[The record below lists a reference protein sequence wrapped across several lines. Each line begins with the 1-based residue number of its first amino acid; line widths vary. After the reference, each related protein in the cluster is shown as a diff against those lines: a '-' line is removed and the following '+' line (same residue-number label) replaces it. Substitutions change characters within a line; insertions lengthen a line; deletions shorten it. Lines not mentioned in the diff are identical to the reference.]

1 MQITGNSVHTSG
13 YSPGAQQVS
22 ADARVERRN
31 EELQQR
37 NVANEEQKRKDLQAS
52 GEVVTGVSRDQDLGY
67 RRVAEATGANK
78 QFALYANDDNSN
90 VPNSQRKAI
99 QAYTDTENISRV
111 DADIDYLGSVD
122 IFV

>member
-1 MQITGNSVHTSG
+1 MRITGNSIHTSG
-13 YSPGAQQVS
+13 YSPGAQQAA

-31 EELQQR
+31 EEFQQKSI
-37 NVANEEQKRKDLQAS
+37 ANDEQKRKDLQAS
-52 GEVVTGVSRDQDLGY
+52 GEVVTGVSRDEGLGY

-78 QFALYANDDNSN
+78 QFALYENDDNS

-99 QAYTDTENISRV
+99 QAYTETENISRV